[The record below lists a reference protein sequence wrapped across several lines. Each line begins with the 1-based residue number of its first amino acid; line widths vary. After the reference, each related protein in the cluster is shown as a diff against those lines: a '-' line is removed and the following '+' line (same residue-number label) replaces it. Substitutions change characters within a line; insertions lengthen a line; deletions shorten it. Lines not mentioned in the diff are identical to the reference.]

1 MSEPTTPDTP
11 TPDQPTPEV
20 HLYVLLDRSGSMASM
35 ADDVI
40 GGFNHLLAE
49 QQADGNDARMTLVQF
64 DGGDP
69 QEVIADVVP
78 IAEMT
83 PLDAA
88 TFVPR
93 GNTPLLDATG
103 ILLGRAAA
111 RVTQRAADDLSAEE
125 LVVVSITDGH
135 ENASREFTLTAVRQL
150 IDAHTTAGWTFVF
163 LVAPPRT
170 STARPAA
177 WATTRGPCSPSPL
190 TASVCTAAF
199 ASISRS
205 ASAKRDRVRRAM
217 DVDKSDFFVDK
228 DAEEDRRRR
237 KGA

>member
-1 MSEPTTPDTP
+1 MSEHTTPDTP

-69 QEVIADVVP
+69 QEVIADAVP

-111 RVTQRAADDLSAEE
+111 RVTQRAAGGLPAEE

-150 IDAHTTAGWTFVF
+150 IDAHTAAGWTFVF
-163 LVAPPRT
+163 LGAALDVYGEAGGLGYDPRAVQ
-170 STARPAA
+170 SFAA
-177 WATTRGPCSPSPL
+177 DGVGS
-190 TASVCTAAF
+190 TAAF
-199 ASISRS
+199 ASLSRS
-205 ASAKRDRVRRAM
+205 TSAKRDLIRRA
-217 DVDKSDFFVDK
+217 VEHDKSDFFVDK